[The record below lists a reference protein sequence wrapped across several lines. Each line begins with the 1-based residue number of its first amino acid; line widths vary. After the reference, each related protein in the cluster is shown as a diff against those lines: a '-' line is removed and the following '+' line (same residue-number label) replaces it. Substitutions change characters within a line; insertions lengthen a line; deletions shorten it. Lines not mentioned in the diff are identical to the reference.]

1 MNGLSFMFC
10 TTPMSC
16 GFFGWSVSSSSSTG
30 PAIIGG
36 VPEIFSSGLLD
47 SVEVFGTSDVAA
59 VFSVEVFGTSDTVVF
74 SAGVF
79 GFTNSGIFHFSGAAG
94 GCGGSND
101 SFDVE
106 IA

>member
-1 MNGLSFMFC
+1 
-10 TTPMSC
+10 MSC

-36 VPEIFSSGLLD
+36 VPEIFSSGLLN
-47 SVEVFGTSDVAA
+47 SVEVFGTSDVV

-94 GCGGSND
+94 GCCGSND
-101 SFDVE
+101 SMNDVVSG
-106 IA
+106 